1 MPRGD
6 DLTQL
11 VRNVTTAERRVMGAA
26 ACVTKDV
33 LREMVDAGFAQ
44 GHDVH
49 GAAYKPAKDG
59 HTPPM
64 VRSGRL
70 RAAYRYTIQGG
81 GSFLRVRVAENTDY
95 GKYLRDGTWKMDP
108 RKHLPQPGET
118 IPAAWDARLRATL
131 AVVVPQAGAAAR

>member
-11 VRNVTTAERRVMGAA
+11 VRNVTTAERRVMSAA
-26 ACVTKDV
+26 ARVTKDV

-44 GHDVH
+44 GRDVH

-64 VRSGRL
+64 VRSGKL
-70 RAAYRYTIQGG
+70 RGAYRYAVQGG
-81 GSFLRVRVAENTDY
+81 GSFLRVRVAENTDH
-95 GKYLRDGTWKMDP
+95 GKFLRDGTWKMDP
-108 RKHLPQPGET
+108 RKHLPQPAESM
-118 IPAAWDARLRATL
+118 PAAWDARERAAL
-131 AVVVPQAGAAAR
+131 AVAVPRAGAAR